1 MKKRFLMLLAALLL
15 ACVGTACAGA
25 EILSV
30 ADLND
35 SGRKVGISMG
45 SAAEEAMRQEVPN
58 AAIEYYTD
66 NFMGYLAVA
75 QGKLDAYVYDLAQME
90 RAIHNGQSGVRL
102 LPETMRYTV
111 KIAVGVSPVSR
122 VPDLTDKVNQFI
134 REMREKGTLDDM
146 YQRWVLTDSPQM
158 PVIELPEN
166 PQYQLVVGTTG
177 TVPPYSYYEGEG
189 LTGYD
194 IELAYRFAAWL
205 GAGVRFDIYDFGS
218 IVSASGAGKID
229 LAMSN
234 LQYLPERT
242 ESNSLIFS
250 DVLFEEKMGIMV
262 RQEKAAA
269 APQGVY
275 TSLDQL
281 DGKRI
286 GVQTGTTAAD
296 IARGRLPNIEISY
309 FTTFPDMAMALKTNK
324 IDGFPGD
331 GLVLKQMAH
340 EDPSLVVLDEMLRT
354 YDCGFVLAKSE
365 KGKALQ
371 AEMNEWLRGM
381 RASGELDRILIKWTE
396 GPESEQTVPEYKSL
410 PAPKGTLTMT
420 TEGTFPPMNYYRGE
434 ECVGMEI
441 ELCALFCRD
450 CGYGLNV
457 TTMDF
462 DGMLAAVQSG
472 KVDFAISGI
481 AITEERKES
490 VLFSDPYYTG
500 GTMMAVLR
508 DDSADTQSALDGGY
522 TSLDQLATA
531 RIGVQTGTT
540 FNEIVLETFPEA
552 RISYFNSYPD
562 MAAAVK
568 TRKIDA
574 FPGDEP
580 VLRMMVA
587 EDDRLMILDGQLDSF
602 EFGMV
607 FPKNEAGAKLRDEM
621 NAWLSSMNTSGK
633 LDQIIQ
639 KWTDGPE
646 SEKTIS
652 DYASLPATN
661 GTLKM
666 VTEGAYAP
674 MNYYRGDEI
683 VGMEIDLAA
692 QFCEANG
699 YALTVEA
706 MNFDGILSAIQA
718 GKANFAAAG
727 LSITEERKESVYF
740 SDPYYTGG
748 TVLAVLKTETASLA
762 NAAET
767 RQGASFLDGIM
778 ASFEK
783 TFIRE
788 NRWMLFAQGIGTT
801 LLITA
806 LSILCG
812 TALGFGVFMLC
823 RNGNPL
829 ANGVTRFSMWLVQ
842 GTPMVVLLMILYYII
857 FGSVAI
863 SGMLVAVIGFS
874 LTFGSSVFGL
884 LKMGVGAVDGGQ
896 YEAAYALG
904 YSNRRTF
911 FRIILPQALPHVL
924 SAYKGEIVGLIK
936 ATAIVGYI
944 AVQDLTKMGDIVRS
958 RTYEAFFP
966 LIAITIIYFALE
978 GLLSFLVGRIGVSF
992 NPKRRKP
999 ADILKGVKTDD

>member
-1 MKKRFLMLLAALLL
+1 MKKQVFILLAALALV
-15 ACVGTACAGA
+15 CMGMACAGA
-25 EILSV
+25 EILSA

-35 SGRKVGISMG
+35 SGVKVGLSMG
-45 SAAEEAMRQEVPN
+45 SAAEEAMREEAPK

-66 NFMGYLAVA
+66 NFLGYTAVA
-75 QGKLDAYVYDLAQME
+75 QGKLDAYIYDLAQME
-90 RAIHNGQSGVRL
+90 RAIRGGQAGVRL

-111 KIAVGVSPVSR
+111 KIVVGVSPVSHI
-122 VPDLTDKVNQFI
+122 PDLTEKVNQFI
-134 REMREKGTLDDM
+134 REAREAGTLDDM
-146 YQRWVLTDSPQM
+146 YQRWVLTDSPKM

-177 TVPPYSYYEGEG
+177 TVPPYSYYEGDG

-194 IELAYRFAAWL
+194 IELAYHFAAWL
-205 GAGVRFDIYDFGS
+205 GAGLKFDLYDFGS
-218 IVSASGAGKID
+218 IVPAAGAGKID

-234 LQYLPERT
+234 LQYLPERS
-242 ESNSLIFS
+242 ESGSMLFS

-262 RQEKAAA
+262 RDGQAAQEQAGAAS
-269 APQGVY
+269 GY
-275 TSLDQL
+275 TALDQL

-309 FTTFPDMAMALKTNK
+309 FSTFPDMAMALKTNK

-331 GLVLKQMAH
+331 GLVLKQMAR

-354 YDCGFVLAKSE
+354 YDCGFVLAKNE

-371 AEMNEWLRGM
+371 AELNEWIGKM
-381 RASGELDRILIKWTE
+381 RESGELDRILIKWTE

-441 ELCALFCRD
+441 ELCALFCKD
-450 CGYGLNV
+450 YGYGLNV

-500 GTMMAVLR
+500 GTMMAVLK
-508 DDSADTQSALDGGY
+508 AQ
-522 TSLDQLATA
+522 Q
-531 RIGVQTGTT
+531 
-540 FNEIVLETFPEA
+540 
-552 RISYFNSYPD
+552 
-562 MAAAVK
+562 
-568 TRKIDA
+568 
-574 FPGDEP
+574 
-580 VLRMMVA
+580 
-587 EDDRLMILDGQLDSF
+587 
-602 EFGMV
+602 
-607 FPKNEAGAKLRDEM
+607 
-621 NAWLSSMNTSGK
+621 
-633 LDQIIQ
+633 
-639 KWTDGPE
+639 
-646 SEKTIS
+646 
-652 DYASLPATN
+652 PA
-661 GTLKM
+661 
-666 VTEGAYAP
+666 
-674 MNYYRGDEI
+674 
-683 VGMEIDLAA
+683 
-692 QFCEANG
+692 
-699 YALTVEA
+699 
-706 MNFDGILSAIQA
+706 
-718 GKANFAAAG
+718 
-727 LSITEERKESVYF
+727 
-740 SDPYYTGG
+740 
-748 TVLAVLKTETASLA
+748 
-762 NAAET
+762 AAET
-767 RQGASFLDGIM
+767 PSQTAAEETFWDGLQ

-783 TFIRE
+783 TFFRE
-788 NRWMLFAQGIGTT
+788 DRWRLFGEGVLNT
-801 LLITA
+801 LIITA

-823 RNGNPL
+823 RKGNPF
-829 ANGVTRFSMWLVQ
+829 ANGATRFFMWLVQ

-863 SGMLVAVIGFS
+863 SGILVAVIGFS

-884 LKMGVGAVDGGQ
+884 LKMGVGAVDNGQ

-911 FRIILPQALPHVL
+911 FKIILPQALPHVL

-966 LIAITIIYFALE
+966 LIAITVIYFVLE
-978 GLLSFLVGRIGVSF
+978 GLLGFLVSRIGVNA